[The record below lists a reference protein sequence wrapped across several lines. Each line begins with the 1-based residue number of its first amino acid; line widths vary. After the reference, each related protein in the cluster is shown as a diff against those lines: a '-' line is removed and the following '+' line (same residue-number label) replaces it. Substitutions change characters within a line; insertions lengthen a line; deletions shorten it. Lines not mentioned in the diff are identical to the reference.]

1 MKTINFANLSENDIA
16 MYPKLLE
23 QISNGEELLPPI
35 EYNNG
40 VWIVPYVLEKQP
52 KIQLTFDQAKEL
64 VQKDAYKQQE
74 DKEFRK
80 IAESQLHNLDTN
92 TLTDIGFIGI
102 PNSSMQLH
110 NNEEYRK
117 IEKMGLT
124 DSEIRQLFTQIMTT
138 HKKDGVVFIDN
149 QKAIFYHIK
158 QQSMPNYNELIN
170 ASNNEINEIE
180 EYKNRDLRNALFEY
194 TINRYKIID
203 YRR

>member
-1 MKTINFANLSENDIA
+1 
-16 MYPKLLE
+16 
-23 QISNGEELLPPI
+23 
-35 EYNNG
+35 
-40 VWIVPYVLEKQP
+40 
-52 KIQLTFDQAKEL
+52 
-64 VQKDAYKQQE
+64 
-74 DKEFRK
+74 
-80 IAESQLHNLDTN
+80 
-92 TLTDIGFIGI
+92 
-102 PNSSMQLH
+102 MQLH